1 MSPSSTG
8 AYDAAPKIAEPKK
21 PRKDRTHWL
30 YIAVIIAI
38 VAGIA
43 LGLVAPEVA
52 VNFKVLGTMF
62 VDLIKMIVPPVIFC
76 TIVLGIGSV
85 RAAASVGRAGG
96 MALAYFLTMSTFAL
110 FIGLVVGNI
119 LEPGDGLHVQEH
131 EVSDTVQK
139 ALDTNEEAGGAMH
152 FIQSIIPDSF
162 FSAFTGS
169 YNSPGHTV
177 SILQVLFIA
186 LLVGFAV
193 QSLGRKGEPIL
204 SFVASLQTLVFRIL
218 SWILWLAPI
227 AAFGAIAAVV
237 GGTGFSA
244 VIQLGYLILAF
255 YITCFLFV
263 FVVLGLVLKV
273 FTGISIFQL
282 VKYLGREFLL
292 IFATSSSESALPNL
306 MRKMEHVGVD
316 KSTVGIVVP
325 TGYSFNLD
333 GTAIYLTMAAI
344 FISDAMDMPMS
355 IGEQV
360 GLLLFMII
368 AAKGAAGV
376 SGAGIAT
383 LAAGLQ
389 SYKPAL
395 LGGVDLILGIDKF
408 MSEARALTNFAGN
421 SVATLLVG
429 TWTGTLDKDRA
440 QRVLVG
446 ELPYVPSEDDDEHGD
461 FRRDPSVTNP
471 AQDRVQ
477 PTPQVN
483 LDDYPQHK

>member
-1 MSPSSTG
+1 MSASSPA
-8 AYDAAPKIAEPKK
+8 AYEGAPKIADSKK

-43 LGLVAPEVA
+43 LGLIAPDVA

-96 MALAYFLTMSTFAL
+96 LALAYFLTMSTFAL
-110 FIGLVVGNI
+110 FVGLVVGNI
-119 LEPGDGLHVQEH
+119 LEPGDGLHVDNA

-139 ALDTNEEAGGAMH
+139 TLDKNAEGGGAMH
-152 FIQSIIPDSF
+152 FIQGIIPDSF

-204 SFVASLQTLVFRIL
+204 SFVANLQLLVFRIL
-218 SWILWLAPI
+218 GWILWLAPI

-237 GGTGFSA
+237 GSTGMAA
-244 VIQLGYLILAF
+244 VVQLGYLILAF
-255 YITCFLFV
+255 YVTCFVFV
-263 FVVLGLVLKV
+263 FVVLGLVLKM
-273 FTGISIFQL
+273 FTGLSIFKL

-306 MRKMEHVGVD
+306 MRKMEHAGVD

-344 FISDAMDMPMS
+344 FISDAMDMPMNL
-355 IGEQV
+355 GEQV

-429 TWTGTLDKDRA
+429 KWTNTLDMDHI
-440 QRVLVG
+440 QRVLSG
-446 ELPYVPSEDDDEHGD
+446 EIPYVPSEDDDEHGD
-461 FRRDPSVTNP
+461 FRRNPSVENP
-471 AQDRVQ
+471 AQDRLQ

-483 LDDYPQHK
+483 LDEYKK